1 MATIVEPITPQETT
15 ATTGTSTP
23 PVTRT
28 RMPSQRTLAIVFGVV
43 AVLALAAWML
53 VTSGQRKEEF
63 ANRALLQAR
72 SMAEQGNLPLAATEF
87 QKIIDT
93 YRGTDAARDALLSL
107 NQVRL
112 INGQAE
118 LAAVSL
124 REFIASDPAP
134 EYAAPAHGMLA
145 AALENAGRSAD
156 AAASYRQ
163 ASALAPVGYLKAE
176 YLVDAGRA
184 YLNAGMPAEAEQAY
198 RTVVEDYAT
207 AAGVTEAKVRLAELT
222 AGRPPETS
230 AP

>member
-15 ATTGTSTP
+15 ATTSTP
-23 PVTRT
+23 PAART
-28 RMPSQRTLAIVFGVV
+28 RMPSQRTLAIIVGVV
-43 AVLALAAWML
+43 AVLALGAWML

-87 QKIIDT
+87 QKIVDT

-124 REFIASDPAP
+124 REFIASNPAP

-163 ASALAPVGYLKAE
+163 AYAAAPVAYLKAE

-198 RTVVEDYAT
+198 RTVVDDYAT
-207 AAGVTEAKVRLAELT
+207 AAGATEAKVRLAELT
-222 AGRPPETS
+222 AGRPPETA